1 MIEQAP
7 DPQQGDA
14 TVAET
19 ATGGGGWRALRDIL
33 ETLLLTVLIFVSVRA
48 VVQSFQVEGESM
60 MPSLETR
67 ELLLVNKAAY
77 WRLDWLPPASAS
89 NEATAPAS
97 SGHFL
102 FGPPQRGEVIVFEA
116 PEDRDKDYIKRVIG
130 VSGDVVVIR
139 EGAVYLNGRL
149 LNEPYLSSETVTH
162 LNGIDQKNRWKVPE
176 GSLFVLGD
184 NRFNSL
190 DSRDWGYLPVEN
202 VVGRAVWAYW
212 PLDKWGGLPNAVASE
227 GR

>member
-14 TVAET
+14 TLPET
-19 ATGGGGWRALRDIL
+19 ATEGGGWRALRDIV
-33 ETLLLTVLIFVSVRA
+33 ETLLLTVLIFLSVRA

-67 ELLLVNKAAY
+67 QLLLVNKAAY
-77 WRLDWLPPASAS
+77 WRLDWLPQASAS
-89 NEATAPAS
+89 VGATAPAP
-97 SGHFL
+97 SGRFL

-116 PEDRDKDYIKRVIG
+116 PGDRDRDYIKRVIG
-130 VSGDVVVIR
+130 VPGDVVVIR
-139 EGAVYLNGRL
+139 DGAVYLNGRL
-149 LNEPYLSSETVTH
+149 LQEPYLPGGAVTH
-162 LNGIDQKNRWKVPE
+162 LTRSDQKNRWKVPQ

-212 PLDKWGGLPNAVASE
+212 PLDKWGGLPRMATPDS
-227 GR
+227 R